1 MSYPRVEVD
10 TKKIRYNTKVLV
22 EECKKRGIKVTAV
35 TKTFC
40 GNPKIAKVIA
50 EEKVDI
56 LADSRIENLKK
67 LTHIN
72 LPKMLLRLPM
82 ISQVKE
88 VIKYADI
95 SLVSDIITIRE
106 LSKEATEQN
115 KIHNIILMIDLG
127 DLREGIFNEEEIYT
141 TVEEILNL
149 KGIKL
154 MGMGTNLSCYGG
166 VIPTYEN
173 LSQLV
178 NIKKNIESKF
188 NIKIEVI
195 SGGNSGSISLFK
207 DNKIPKEI
215 NQLRLGASIS
225 LGIGLNDEH
234 IEPLLRD
241 AFKLVV
247 EIVEVKNKPSVPI
260 GIIGLDAFGNKPFFE
275 DKGIMKRVICA
286 IGRQDISPDN
296 LIPIDDKISVLGA
309 SSDHLLL
316 DITNCNK
323 DYKIGDKLEFNVT
336 FGGCL
341 SVMTSEYVHK
351 VIL

>member
-10 TKKIRYNTKVLV
+10 TKKIRYNTKIMVK
-22 EECKKRGIKVTAV
+22 ECKKRGIKVAAV

-40 GNPKIAKVIA
+40 GDPKIAQVIA
-50 EEKVDI
+50 EENVDI
-56 LADSRIENLKK
+56 LADSRVENLKK
-67 LTHIN
+67 LKHIN

-82 ISQVKE
+82 ISQVEE

-95 SLVSDIITIRE
+95 SLISDIITIRE
-106 LSKEATEQN
+106 LSKEAVKQN
-115 KIHNIILMIDLG
+115 KIHSIILMVDLG
-127 DLREGIFNEEEIYT
+127 DLREGIFDEEEIYT

-149 KGIKL
+149 KGINL
-154 MGMGTNLSCYGG
+154 MGIGTNLSCYGG
-166 VIPTYEN
+166 VIPTYDN

-178 NIKKNIESKF
+178 NIKKNIENKF
-188 NIKIEVI
+188 NIKIDVI

-207 DNKIPKEI
+207 ENKIPKEI

-234 IEPLLRD
+234 IEPLLEN

-275 DKGIMKRVICA
+275 DKGIMKRAICA
-286 IGRQDISPDN
+286 IGRQDISPEN
-296 LIPIDDKISVLGA
+296 VIPIDDNISVLGA

-323 DYKIGDKLEFNVT
+323 DYKIGDQVEFNVT

-341 SVMTSEYVHK
+341 SIMTSEYVNK

>member
-22 EECKKRGIKVTAV
+22 EECKKRGIKVAAV

-40 GNPKIAKVIA
+40 GDPKIAQVIA
-50 EEKVDI
+50 EGKVDI
-56 LADSRIENLKK
+56 LADSKVENLKK
-67 LTHIN
+67 LKHIN

-82 ISQVKE
+82 ISQIEE
-88 VIKYADI
+88 VVKYADI
-95 SLVSDIITIRE
+95 SLVSDIITIIE
-106 LSKEATEQN
+106 LSKEAVKQD
-115 KIHNIILMIDLG
+115 KIHNVILMVDLG
-127 DLREGIFNEEEIYT
+127 DLREGIFDEEEIYT

-149 KGIKL
+149 EAVNL
-154 MGMGTNLSCYGG
+154 MGIGTNLSCYGG
-166 VIPTYEN
+166 VIPTYDN

-178 NIKKNIESKF
+178 NIKKNIENKF
-188 NIKIEVI
+188 DIKIEVI

-207 DNKIPKEI
+207 ENKIPKEI

-234 IEPLLRD
+234 IEPLLEN

-260 GIIGLDAFGNKPFFE
+260 GIIGLDAFGNKPFFK
-275 DKGIMKRVICA
+275 DKGIMKRAICA
-286 IGRQDISPDN
+286 IGRQDINPEDV
-296 LIPIDDKISVLGA
+296 IPIDNNISVLGA

-316 DITNCNK
+316 DVTNCNK
-323 DYKIGDKLEFNVT
+323 DYKIGDKVEFNVT

-341 SVMTSEYVHK
+341 SIMTSEYVNK
-351 VIL
+351 IIL